1 MQHLKEGECYSKT
14 LKYSVKNC
22 KYILWN
28 YLLYFFLYAADNDNY
43 EVLFNLEELKLE
55 QPFIDCI
62 RVAPDEKY
70 VAAKIRT
77 EDSEAST
84 CIVVKLSDQPVMEA
98 SFPNVSSFGKT
109 PTKTLKR
116 QQQEN
121 CLHF

>member
-1 MQHLKEGECYSKT
+1 M
-14 LKYSVKNC
+14 

-28 YLLYFFLYAADNDNY
+28 YLLYPFLYAADNDNY

-84 CIVVKLSDQPVMEA
+84 CVVVKLSDQPVMEA
-98 SFPNVSSFGKT
+98 SFPNVSSFGKP
-109 PTKTLKR
+109 PTKTVFYIEKATVKR
-116 QQQEN
+116 IVHTLQTFLLAHVSE
-121 CLHF
+121 